1 MTIRITL
8 LFLLSMLFSRA
19 ALSQDRFEIYGEYS
33 YLHFNPTVTG
43 INDRSFNGG
52 GGGVTLYF
60 LKIFGIKAD
69 FMGYG
74 STTFTKTVSAPVTL
88 PGGGVIPAGTYAST
102 GDMFTYLAG
111 PVLRIPIPRITP
123 FGEILFGVSNTN
135 GYVNLQNSVIAGGGT
150 ISRSPTQHPFT
161 MAVGGGIDLG
171 ISKRVAIRLVELD
184 YVLSRYSN
192 PLTSV
197 GNQNNF
203 RYCGGLVFKF

>member
-1 MTIRITL
+1 
-8 LFLLSMLFSRA
+8 MLFARA

-43 INDRSFNGG
+43 INGRSFNGG

-74 STTFTKTVSAPVTL
+74 STTFTKTFSAPVTV
-88 PGGGVIPAGTYAST
+88 PGGGVIPAGTYANLSS
-102 GDMFTYLAG
+102 YLAG
-111 PVLRIPIPRITP
+111 PVLRIPIPRVTP

-135 GYVNLQNSVIAGGGT
+135 GYVNLQNSIIAGGGT

-161 MAVGGGIDLG
+161 MAVGGGLDLG
-171 ISKRVAIRLVELD
+171 ISKRVAIRLVEVD

-192 PLTSV
+192 PLTSAN
-197 GNQNNF
+197 NQNNF
-203 RYCGGLVFKF
+203 RYCGGLVIKF